1 MSRGA
6 TSRMLQTEEKT
17 LQVIVWDRGRVPA
30 AFATPGHR
38 AAAATHADVG
48 CWIMLDHKC
57 VRFLSFCP
65 EMPTF
70 GSRPTSSGTPWPSQ
84 DPHVYCPSLLV
95 PLEEGL
101 SLRHASGHVIQSRGN
116 FTTHSWFVRF

>member
-48 CWIMLDHKC
+48 CWIMVGPQMRALP
-57 VRFLSFCP
+57 VFLP
-65 EMPTF
+65 
-70 GSRPTSSGTPWPSQ
+70 
-84 DPHVYCPSLLV
+84 
-95 PLEEGL
+95 
-101 SLRHASGHVIQSRGN
+101 
-116 FTTHSWFVRF
+116 